1 MTDHRG
7 GKSAT
12 GGLPLVPKTIITHR
26 RKADFMKSPFGIL
39 VVLSFLAM
47 GFPAN
52 GQAEQVKFGD
62 WVGMEETE
70 LTTHQ
75 KTKKIGTR
83 AKDGISSIWLSDSSR
98 DTIELTL
105 ISEKQIASDYFSYQI
120 DRIENLTIRSALKG
134 CESNCLTD
142 DVSRN
147 GELIKNMK
155 RGLILKVE
163 YDSFPDITQNPIF
176 SLRGF
181 SRAYRWLTAE

>member
-1 MTDHRG
+1 
-7 GKSAT
+7 
-12 GGLPLVPKTIITHR
+12 
-26 RKADFMKSPFGIL
+26 MKSPLSIL

-52 GQAEQVKFGD
+52 GQSGQVQFGD
-62 WVGMEETE
+62 WVGLRETE
-70 LTTHQ
+70 LTTQQ

-83 AKDGISSIWLSDSSR
+83 AKDGISSIWLSDSNR

-105 ISEKQIASDYFSYQI
+105 ISEKQIASDYYSYQI
-120 DRIENLTIRSALKG
+120 DRIDTLTIRSALKD

-142 DVSRN
+142 DVPRK

-163 YDSFPDITQNPIF
+163 YDSFPDVAQKPIF
-176 SLRGF
+176 SLKGF
-181 SRAYRWLTAE
+181 TRAYKWLTTE